1 MNRSSSNIATASGR
15 RRLLG
20 SGTLLGLG
28 IGWAVASRPVRAQ
41 AAAAD
46 GPAVQAL
53 LDARLA
59 RQGVGLA
66 AARLVNGRVEA
77 AIAGRRAADQ
87 DQALGATH
95 RFEIGSLSKTFVAL
109 LLARR
114 VQARDVALDDPVEAA
129 LPRGLRLRDAA
140 GAPLRWVD
148 LATHRS
154 GLPRLPGNLQPGR
167 RSDPYADYDEQA
179 LYAFLEA
186 WRPDRPRDARFEYSN
201 LGFGLLGHALAL
213 QAGVA
218 FDALLQREVLA
229 PLGLSAIMLARPG
242 VGTTDMAQGHDEQ
255 RQPVPF
261 WHFGVL
267 AGAGALRAN
276 LGEMLH
282 YAQAAIG
289 VVDTPLRAAF
299 DLALA
304 PRADG
309 PGRGTRIGLAWF
321 STEVGGRLMTHH
333 DGGTFGFASSLVI
346 DRAARRGGLV
356 LANAMLPVD
365 DLARHLADPDAP
377 LRDLAAEARATQAAA
392 ITLPARLLTP
402 LAGVY
407 AISPQFKVTITADAE
422 RLFGQAT
429 GQDRFELFARS
440 PRQFFARVTALQISF
455 EGESGP
461 PPAFELQQGGQR
473 LRFVRE

>member
-1 MNRSSSNIATASGR
+1 MSRSSSNIATACGR

-20 SGTLLGLG
+20 CASLLGLG
-28 IGWAVASRPVRAQ
+28 IGGGTASRPARAQ

-46 GPAVQAL
+46 ESVVQAL

-59 RQGVGLA
+59 QQGVGLA
-66 AARLVNGRVEA
+66 AARLVDGRIEA
-77 AIAGRRAADQ
+77 AFAGRRAAN
-87 DQALGATH
+87 QAQAMGPTH
-95 RFEIGSLSKTFVAL
+95 RFEIGSISKTFVAL

-114 VQARDVALDDPVEAA
+114 AQARALALDDPVEAA

-140 GAPLRWVD
+140 GAPLRWAD

-154 GLPRLPGNLQPGR
+154 GLPRLPANLQAR
-167 RSDPYADYDEQA
+167 RPSDPYADYDEQA
-179 LYAFLEA
+179 LHAFLEA
-186 WRPDRPRDARFEYSN
+186 WRPEHARDARFEYSN

-213 QAGVA
+213 QAGMP

-229 PLGLSAIMLARPG
+229 PLGLSAITLARPG
-242 VGTTDMAQGHDEQ
+242 VGASDMAQGHNAQ
-255 RQPVPF
+255 REPVPF

-289 VVDTPLRAAF
+289 AVDTPLRAAF
-299 DLALA
+299 DLVLA

-321 STEVGGRLMTHH
+321 STELGGRVLTHH
-333 DGGTFGFASSLVI
+333 DGGTFGFASSLCI

-356 LANAMLPVD
+356 LANTMLPVD

-377 LRDLAAEARATQAAA
+377 LRDLVAEARATQAAS
-392 ITLPARLLTP
+392 ITLPASLLTP
-402 LAGVY
+402 LAGIY

>member
-1 MNRSSSNIATASGR
+1 MNRSSSNLTATVGR

-28 IGWAVASRPVRAQ
+28 IGWGVASRPARAQ

-87 DQALGATH
+87 DQALDATH

-167 RSDPYADYDEQA
+167 PSDPYADYDEQA

-229 PLGLSAIMLARPG
+229 PLGLSAITLARPG
-242 VGTTDMAQGHDEQ
+242 VGATDMAQGHDAQ